1 MKVFI
6 CWVGLIGAWMLL
18 TVIWPV
24 TQGQAAS
31 EPTPQADAFL
41 PPPPPGALSGTNSP
55 RGPSQFMAGDVAV
68 LLVLPESDGS
78 LEASHSDW
86 SPEQIAQVEQQ
97 IHDALN
103 WWEAQ
108 LPLADLHFTLRTVIA
123 PTAYEPTNHSM
134 TNEYLWIG
142 DLFSRMGYAGE
153 NYFDQ
158 AYKAIYALRDEL
170 DTDWATAIIVANS
183 SGTTSG
189 RFSDGRF
196 AYAYIGGPFSVMTSD
211 VGPNGTDALAAI
223 AAHELSHSFG
233 ALDQY
238 AAARVR
244 CTRASGYLHTPTTN
258 SQTGGCG
265 ASVPSLLLEP
275 LSAYVAKQIDA
286 SALAQLGYYDSDND
300 GLIDPLDTIPVFEAT
315 ISEPASGRPTLSGQ
329 AIDQGFP
336 SPLQRVASIN
346 AIVHLEYRVPGGSWQ
361 IIPVEHSGQ
370 FSAELSLYDG
380 SYLVEVQAVNER
392 GNRSALQVFAVEV
405 QGVGPQPPY
414 GVVVPEI
421 TASSVVTVSLQAP
434 LGSMVQISEQPGLD
448 DAPWQPLTP
457 AIVYQFETP
466 AAGPRPLY
474 VRFRDTAGL
483 LSLTYEATV
492 VFEATTRLFLPMLAH
507 PV

>member
-1 MKVFI
+1 MKAFL
-6 CWVGLIGAWMLL
+6 WWMSLLLAWMLL

-24 TQGQAAS
+24 TEGQAAR
-31 EPTPQADAFL
+31 EPALEADAFL
-41 PPPPPGALSGTNSP
+41 PPPPPVALSGTTSP

-68 LLVLPESDGS
+68 LLILPESDGS

-97 IHDALN
+97 IRAALD

-108 LPLADLHFTLRTVIA
+108 LPLADLRFTLRTVIA
-123 PTAYEPTNHSM
+123 PTAYEPTNHAM
-134 TNEYLWIG
+134 ANEYLWIG
-142 DLFSRMGYAGE
+142 DLFSRMGYTGD

-196 AYAYIGGPFSVMTSD
+196 AYAYIGGPFSVVTSD
-211 VGPNGTDALAAI
+211 VGPNGSAALAAI
-223 AAHELSHSFG
+223 VAHELSHSFG

-238 AAARVR
+238 AAARVQ
-244 CTRASGYLHTPTTN
+244 CTRASGYLHAPTTN

-265 ASVPSLLLEP
+265 PSVPSLLLEP
-275 LSAYVAKQIDA
+275 LSAYAARQIDA
-286 SALAQLGYYDSDND
+286 SALAQLGYHDSDND
-300 GLIDPLDTIPVFEAT
+300 GLIDPLDTTPVLEAT
-315 ISEPASGRPTLSGQ
+315 ITEPASGRPTLAGYAS
-329 AIDQGFP
+329 DQGFP

-346 AIVHLEYRVPGGSWQ
+346 TIAHLEYRVPGGSWQ
-361 IIPVEHSGQ
+361 IVPIEHSGQ
-370 FSAELSLYDG
+370 FSTELSLYDG

-392 GNRSALQVFAVEV
+392 GNRSVPHIFAVEV

-414 GVVVPEI
+414 GILVPAI
-421 TASSVVTVSLQAP
+421 TASDVVTVSLEAP
-434 LGSMVQISEQPGLD
+434 LGSMVQISEQPELD
-448 DAPWQPLTP
+448 DVPWQPLTP
-457 AIVYQFETP
+457 AIVYQFATP

-492 VFEATTRLFLPMLAH
+492 VLEGNTRLFLPMLAH